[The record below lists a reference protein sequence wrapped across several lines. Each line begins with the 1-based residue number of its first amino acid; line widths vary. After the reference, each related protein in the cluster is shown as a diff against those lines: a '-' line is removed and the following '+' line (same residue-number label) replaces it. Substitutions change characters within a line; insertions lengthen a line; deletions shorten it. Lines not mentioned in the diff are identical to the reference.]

1 MVTQSRFQRPPQCPH
16 LIGVD
21 WGSSSLRVFLIDA
34 DGEVI
39 ASRSSL
45 EGSSVLQGSASA
57 FQASLEN
64 LAGDW
69 LADFPEVNVLACGMV
84 GSQHGWLEVPYVA
97 CPADSAAIARK
108 TMTVKDVGGRRIA
121 IVPGLRCDD
130 GAGRADVM
138 RGEETQIIGALAA
151 HPEARSR
158 SCLVLPGTHSKWAQV
173 DDGKVSR
180 FATHMTGELFAVLR
194 QHSVLGRLMPS
205 TPSAESSRD
214 PLAFLRGVDDAQTG
228 AHLGLTQQLFAV
240 RTLGLME
247 QLPKASLSD
256 YLSGLLIGHEVQAGL
271 SWRLCAGLEHS
282 PLLVVGDTQLCG
294 YYAQALTQCGVGQ
307 FSLLDNTAARGLWS
321 LSQASDLASVS
332 AFLIEEKC
340 R

>member
-1 MVTQSRFQRPPQCPH
+1 MVAQTHPQ

-34 DGEVI
+34 DGVVM

-45 EGSSVLQGSASA
+45 EGSSVLNGSASA
-57 FQASLEN
+57 FQASLEK

-84 GSQHGWLEVPYVA
+84 GSSHGWLEVPYAA

-108 TMTVKDVGGRRIA
+108 TMSVKDLGGRRIA

-130 GAGRADVM
+130 GLGRVDVM

-151 HPEARSR
+151 RPDARSC

-173 DDGKVSR
+173 DDGKVTR
-180 FATHMTGELFAVLR
+180 FATHMTGELFAVLC

-205 TPSAESSRD
+205 SSQDERSRD

-228 AHLGLTQQLFAV
+228 VHLGLTQQLFAV

-247 QLPKASLSD
+247 QLPKASLAD

-282 PLLVVGDTQLCG
+282 ALLVIGDAKLCG
-294 YYAQALTQCGVGQ
+294 YYAQALTHCGVTQ
-307 FSLLDNTAARGLWS
+307 FSVLENTAARGLWS
-321 LSQASDLASVS
+321 LSHASVMA
-332 AFLIEEKC
+332 AFANPKNQEEC
-340 R
+340 L